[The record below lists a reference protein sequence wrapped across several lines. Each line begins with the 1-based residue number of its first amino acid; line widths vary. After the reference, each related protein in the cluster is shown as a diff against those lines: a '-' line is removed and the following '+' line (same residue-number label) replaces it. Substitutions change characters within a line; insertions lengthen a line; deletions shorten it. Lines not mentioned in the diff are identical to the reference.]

1 MGENKVI
8 RKIIPAVLTLLILG
22 IFLSLYFFKYL
33 PRQQDDYNRRA
44 FLELEQI
51 EKAIQSRNGAYTRAM
66 TYIQDAT
73 FAQRNPKVSSP
84 LFRSFKDQ
92 TIRRSDPAY
101 RRLAQNEAMFL
112 TEDPSNGYYRLSYPL
127 LIPGT
132 AGAPKTDSPTKTT
145 ASPSAS
151 SPDTSAIRIMSI
163 RLDSVL
169 NPIIS
174 TYKDIFANYLL
185 IGPPDPENT
194 HESRIIF
201 NPDNLS
207 LDFRINIDSLLSKHD
222 GFSIRNVRDVTIQGG
237 TYKLFIYPF
246 RLGNQAVVLAGL
258 TTAANYSNGYT
269 DIPLNLLVPISI
281 IIIMLL
287 INFPILKV
295 FILGI
300 YERITDMDIRLIIGS
315 YFVAAIAGF
324 FLFSWLFLMRI
335 QTVDNQKNLEAL
347 SGQVQSSF
355 LNELNL
361 ITGQLKAWDTTYA
374 GLLNRGDTILLSGMK
389 GNRLGKDDS
398 IALDKLYQPVYYP
411 WSDYTFWIDAE
422 GKWQATWSEK
432 KYNNRPI
439 LLKVGDRKYFRD
451 FVNRKYLL
459 LPGDSTPCPFTIQP
473 TLSRLDG
480 EYTISVVIPS
490 KASPSILV
498 GLSSQMVSVTNTIM
512 PCGYNFSIIDDNGLV
527 LYDSRQ
533 GHALLSNILK
543 ESDDPGSILECTRY
557 RSSRYFSSFLIK
569 GQKVAL
575 VAAPMKTLPYTIL
588 TYYSL
593 ADVDSSQV
601 HLIGLAAFFST
612 CVLLLLILS
621 TIINEWTGKKPGI
634 LMAPSKHFEWLRP
647 LPQKEK
653 YYRHLITG
661 MLSMLAIYI
670 LAWCIVRSLPRELE
684 FSLFFIS
691 LALPFY
697 VALYYYALREKQKQP
712 GSKFR
717 QLVVIRPLIPVLL
730 FLSLILVV
738 LLSFST
744 ADTSSAGWIP
754 WISLITQALLLSV
767 IAWLISG
774 FGARPKNSVAPAGSL
789 SPTLAPTYSGPL
801 LSCPP
806 PCEVHGKAWLKYYAA
821 AIVAGVVLISIIPAC
836 GIFWL
841 LSWQE
846 HSLQNNSSRV
856 ATARAINSR
865 RLYLNDRMNDYKSAL
880 GDIDPQNRLDSTTHY
895 QLKFSQGLYLLPGDT
910 IFPAPAGGH
919 RSFFPLSSQYQDIHH
934 LIFPDDSNILS
945 AAAHPNSAD
954 DNTWSFFTAGSPHH
968 HVWLQYEAPTDRVD
982 NGPLQIQAGRAA
994 SGSSLSLVSHQ
1005 TGSTGAL
1012 FIFLYF
1018 GSQLLSIFLA
1028 YKVTMALA
1036 TRIFMI
1042 DLFEDLPCPP
1052 DGANDEHAGAASDG
1066 HSGKTLPVWLESIRN
1081 NEKDNCSQET
1091 ILCNRQLHEKLYAQ
1105 LWKPLPPM
1113 EKFVLYDLAKDGFT
1127 NYRTGS
1133 LLWRLQ
1139 KRNLL
1144 VFSNGQLE
1152 PVSDSFREY
1161 VLSQYDDPGV
1171 VACMKKSRQEGSWRS
1186 FKLPLTIL
1194 FTAFGLF
1201 IFFTQGALYQKLG
1214 GLLTSLLSMGS
1225 QISTLFPKAGR
1236 QPAPEAETA
1245 SGDEAGN

>member
-8 RKIIPAVLTLLILG
+8 RRIIPAVLTLLILG

-33 PRQQDDYNRRA
+33 PRRQDDYNRRA

-51 EKAIQSRNGAYTRAM
+51 EKAIQSRNGAYTRAL

-84 LFRSFKDQ
+84 LFRSFKDA

-101 RRLAQNEAMFL
+101 HRLAQNEAMFIA
-112 TEDPSNGYYRLSYPL
+112 EDPSNGYYRLTYPL
-127 LIPGT
+127 LNPGT
-132 AGAPKTDSPTKTT
+132 AATATPAKTAFPQATGPPSTSP
-145 ASPSAS
+145 
-151 SPDTSAIRIMSI
+151 PDTTAIRIMSI

-185 IGPPDPENT
+185 IGPPNPENI

-222 GFSIRNVRDVTIQGG
+222 GFSIRNVRDVTIQGSS
-237 TYKLFIYPF
+237 YKLFIYPF
-246 RLGNQAVVLAGL
+246 RLGNQAVILAGL
-258 TTAANYSNGYT
+258 TTASNYSDGYT
-269 DIPLNLLVPISI
+269 DIPLNLLVPVSI
-281 IIIMLL
+281 VIIMLL

-315 YFVAAIAGF
+315 YFIAAIAGF

-335 QTVDNQKNLEAL
+335 QTVDNQKNLESL
-347 SGQVQSSF
+347 SGSVQSGF
-355 LNELNL
+355 LKELNL
-361 ITGQLKAWDTTYA
+361 ITGQLKVWDTTYA
-374 GLLNRGDTILLSGMK
+374 GLLHRKDTTLLNGMK

-422 GKWQATWSEK
+422 GKWQAIWSEK

-439 LLKVGDRKYFRD
+439 LLQVADRKYFKD

-459 LPGDSTPCPFTIQP
+459 LPGDSAPCPFTIQP
-473 TLSRLDG
+473 TLSKLDG

-527 LYDSRQ
+527 LYDSRP

-543 ESDDPGSILECTRY
+543 ESDDPASILECTRY
-557 RSSRYFSSFLIK
+557 HSSRYFSSFRLK

-575 VAAPMKTLPYTIL
+575 VAAPMKTLPYTII
-588 TYYSL
+588 TWYSL
-593 ADVDSSQV
+593 ADADSSQI

-634 LMAPSKHFEWLRP
+634 LLAPSKHFEWLRP
-647 LPQKEK
+647 LPHKEK
-653 YYRHLITG
+653 YYRRLITG
-661 MLSMLAIYI
+661 MLSTLAIYI
-670 LAWCIVRSLPRELE
+670 LAWCIIRSLPRELE

-712 GSKFR
+712 GKKFR
-717 QLVVIRPLIPVLL
+717 ELMVTRPLIPVLL
-730 FLSLILVV
+730 FLALILVV

-754 WISLITQALLLSV
+754 WISLVTQGLLLSV
-767 IAWLISG
+767 LAWLTSS
-774 FGARPKNSVAPAGSL
+774 FGTKPKSSDVTTGSP
-789 SPTLAPTYSGPL
+789 SPTPAYSGPL
-801 LSCPP
+801 RSCPP

-821 AIVAGVVLISIIPAC
+821 AIVTGVVLISIIPAC

-856 ATARAINSR
+856 ATARAINIR
-865 RLYLNDRMNDYKSAL
+865 RLHLNDRIADYKSAL
-880 GDIDPQNRLDSTTHY
+880 GDIDPKNNLDSARHH
-895 QLKFSQGLYLLPGDT
+895 QLKFSHGLYLLPGDT
-910 IFPAPAGGH
+910 ILPAPAQSL
-919 RSFFPLSSQYQDIHH
+919 RPFFPLSTQYQDIHH
-934 LIFPDDSNILS
+934 LIFPEDSNILS
-945 AAAHPNSAD
+945 AAADPNSAD
-954 DNTWSFFTAGSPHH
+954 DKTWSFFTADSPRH

-994 SGSSLSLVSHQ
+994 SGSSLSLISHQ

-1018 GSQLLSIFLA
+1018 GSQLLSVFLA

-1042 DLFEDLPCPP
+1042 DLFEDLPCPVE
-1052 DGANDEHAGAASDG
+1052 GLNAE
-1066 HSGKTLPVWLESIRN
+1066 LETIRN

-1133 LLWRLQ
+1133 ILWRLQ

-1171 VACMKKSRQEGSWRS
+1171 ITCLKKSRQEGSWRS

-1225 QISTLFPKAGR
+1225 QISSFFDKAGR
-1236 QPAPEAETA
+1236 QPAPEIDTPPGE
-1245 SGDEAGN
+1245 EAGN

>member
-51 EKAIQSRNGAYTRAM
+51 EKAIQSRNGAYTRAL
-66 TYIQDAT
+66 TYIQNAT

-84 LFRSFKDQ
+84 LFRSFKDA
-92 TIRRSDPAY
+92 TIRRSDPSY
-101 RRLAQNEAMFL
+101 HRLAQNEAMFIA
-112 TEDPSNGYYRLSYPL
+112 EDPSNGYYRLTYPL

-132 AGAPKTDSPTKTT
+132 ATTAGTPKTGSPQATGPPPNT
-145 ASPSAS
+145 SPSAS
-151 SPDTSAIRIMSI
+151 PPDTTAIRIMSI

-185 IGPPDPENT
+185 IGPPDPENI

-222 GFSIRNVRDVTIQGG
+222 GFSIRNVRDVTIQGSS
-237 TYKLFIYPF
+237 YKLFIYPF
-246 RLGNQAVVLAGL
+246 RLGNQAVILAGL
-258 TTAANYSNGYT
+258 TTAANYSDGYT

-281 IIIMLL
+281 VIIMLL

-315 YFVAAIAGF
+315 YFIAAIAGF

-335 QTVDNQKNLEAL
+335 QTVDNQRNLESL
-347 SGQVQSSF
+347 SGKVQSGF
-355 LNELNL
+355 LKELNL

-374 GLLNRGDTILLSGMK
+374 GLLHRRDTTLLNGMK

-422 GKWQATWSEK
+422 GKWQAIWSEK

-439 LLKVGDRKYFRD
+439 LLQVADRKYFRD

-473 TLSRLDG
+473 TLSKLDG

-490 KASPSILV
+490 QASPSILI

-557 RSSRYFSSFLIK
+557 RSSRYFSSFRLK

-575 VAAPMKTLPYTIL
+575 VAAPMKTLPYTII

-593 ADVDSSQV
+593 ADADSSQI

-634 LMAPSKHFEWLRP
+634 LLAPSKHFEWLRP
-647 LPQKEK
+647 LPHKEK
-653 YYRHLITG
+653 YYRRLITG

-670 LAWCIVRSLPRELE
+670 LAWCVIRSLPRKLE

-712 GSKFR
+712 GKKFR
-717 QLVVIRPLIPVLL
+717 GLMVTRPLIPVLL
-730 FLSLILVV
+730 FLALILVV

-754 WISLITQALLLSV
+754 WISLITQVLLLSV
-767 IAWLISG
+767 LAWLISS
-774 FGARPKNSVAPAGSL
+774 FSTRPKNSGAPAGSL
-789 SPTLAPTYSGPL
+789 SATPTYSGPL
-801 LSCPP
+801 RSCPP
-806 PCEVHGKAWLKYYAA
+806 PCEVHGKAWLKYYSA
-821 AIVAGVVLISIIPAC
+821 AIVTGVVLISIIPAC

-846 HSLQNNSSRV
+846 YSLQNNSSRV

-865 RLYLNDRMNDYKSAL
+865 RLHLNDRIADYKSAL
-880 GDIDPQNRLDSTTHY
+880 GDIDPKNNLDSATHR
-895 QLKFSQGLYLLPGDT
+895 QLKFSHGLYLLPGDT
-910 IFPAPAGGH
+910 ILPAPAESH
-919 RSFFPLSSQYQDIHH
+919 RPFFPLSSQYQDIHH
-934 LIFPDDSNILS
+934 LIFPEDSNILS
-945 AAAHPNSAD
+945 AAADPNSAD
-954 DNTWSFFTAGSPHH
+954 DKTWSFFTADSPHH

-982 NGPLQIQAGRAA
+982 NGPLQIQAGSAA
-994 SGSSLSLVSHQ
+994 SGSSLSLISHQ

-1018 GSQLLSIFLA
+1018 GSQLLSVFLA

-1042 DLFEDLPCPP
+1042 DLFEDLPCPA
-1052 DGANDEHAGAASDG
+1052 DGPNDE
-1066 HSGKTLPVWLESIRN
+1066 LETIRN

-1139 KRNLL
+1139 KRKLL

-1171 VACMKKSRQEGSWRS
+1171 IACLKKSRQEGSWRS

-1225 QISTLFPKAGR
+1225 QISSFFDKAGR
-1236 QPAPEAETA
+1236 QPAPEVDTA
-1245 SGDEAGN
+1245 PGEEAGN